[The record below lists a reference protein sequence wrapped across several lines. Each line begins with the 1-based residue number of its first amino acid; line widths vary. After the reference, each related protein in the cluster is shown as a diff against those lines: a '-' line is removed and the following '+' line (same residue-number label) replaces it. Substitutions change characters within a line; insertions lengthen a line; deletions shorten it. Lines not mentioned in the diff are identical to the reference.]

1 MRQGME
7 ACGHPYVDFM
17 VPDFSQL
24 RKQPRDHTSER
35 STNVSDRKGFNK
47 LKRSQQFNKQSDSTT
62 ARETDHNNSSAS
74 KPNRRKKKRSKPV
87 SQYVI
92 EYDDNFL
99 ALWPHRFDYLYA
111 PHPDPGTKPDWQTES
126 RYPLSDR
133 TINQGTYLYGVRPS
147 AQTNYVLLDLDKDG
161 PYHPSR
167 DPLVLSRINEAL
179 EPLGLVADLK
189 LTSSDS
195 QGLHIYSPVQT
206 EVPSWQLG
214 LAVTTL
220 LENKGF
226 KVRSGWL
233 EVFPN
238 RKAFS
243 VDGSYS
249 LFNGH
254 RLPLQ
259 QGSYLLNDDLQPIA
273 SSQQAFVRQWHAA
286 AAQNDISASVLK
298 QTIRQALRKTYRVTG
313 KAQKFLNDLNAE
325 VETGW
330 TGRGQ
335 TNYLLGR
342 ITMRS
347 YIFGHILG
355 AEAPLTGQALVDDI
369 VRIARSLPGFKD
381 YCGHQH
387 DLEKRVKEWVRSI
400 EGDPTYYAYGSGKAV
415 KQQTGPTWNQQQ
427 QAEAREHIRQV
438 TVELFRQD
446 AFPEDI
452 TPRFLLLCSYSISG
466 STLYKNR
473 DLWHPVY
480 ISEQQKQLIANLPRT
495 PDLQLREGAAS
506 AVGASA
512 PSNAPSLLGPIGC
525 KTPDDAALSGST
537 GVESGLNQ
545 AAGCKTPDDKALSPV
560 EVASSSQEI
569 ERTPPPEQLV
579 LNIQGALQLLREKQ
593 QAQAEMN
600 QQQYR
605 EQKRQRARAER
616 IARLQAWLD
625 SGDPILVAEA
635 RHQLQR
641 IEPLAAGTA

>member
-1 MRQGME
+1 ME

-512 PSNAPSLLGPIGC
+512 PSNAPSLLGPTGC